1 MIESYDRPLAI
12 SNSASSSNCPTN
24 EYSYRTA
31 SNSVIVDQKLEVVK
45 KIICRYGRGCT
56 HMHDACHRLKFWHPS
71 MPALTGQNTCIELIP
86 SVEVD
91 SHPPSRPNVCAVRTD
106 IFVIFQDHFF
116 AVLLLFRPIMNDY
129 S

>member
-1 MIESYDRPLAI
+1 MIESYDRPLGP
-12 SNSASSSNCPTN
+12 SNSAPSSNNTTN

-31 SNSVIVDQKLEVVK
+31 SNSAVVDQKLEVVK

-71 MPALTGQNTCIELIP
+71 MPALTGKNHFLKVFQL
-86 SVEVD
+86 VEVD
-91 SHPPSRPNVCAVRTD
+91 FHYPIKLHMCSLWTH
-106 IFVIFQDHFF
+106 IFLYITKLSF
-116 AVLLLFRPIMNDY
+116 